1 MMWLAIFL
9 AVSAAAGEPQGMENA
24 EKVIPQTYIDHALA
38 TGSLSGTAEACTV
51 GWQGHYAAFEELYQK
66 RGMTELEMIFMR
78 AYHAA
83 GQADAYSNLRGACT
97 EEMRAQTKAAI
108 DFNIQQL
115 RQ

>member
-1 MMWLAIFL
+1 MKWLAIFL
-9 AVSAAAGEPQGMENA
+9 AISAAAGDPQRLENA
-24 EKVIPQTYIDHALA
+24 VKVIPQVYVDHALA

-51 GWQGHYAAFEELYQK
+51 GWQEHYAAFVEFYQK

-78 AYHAA
+78 AYHSA